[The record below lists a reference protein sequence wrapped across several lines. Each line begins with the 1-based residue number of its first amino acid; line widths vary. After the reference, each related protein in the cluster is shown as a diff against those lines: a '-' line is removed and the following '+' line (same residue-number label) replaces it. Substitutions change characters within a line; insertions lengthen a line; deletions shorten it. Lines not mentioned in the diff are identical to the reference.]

1 MISGKSCRLFVA
13 LATTSNAASFHFTPF
28 LLYHHDYQS
37 SKRARSGRKQ
47 EKARSPGWGVV
58 LSRDGQSANSV
69 KSTRKYHRFHYG
81 NGRRN
86 IFLLAVFLNPRPPPE
101 LPPGL
106 PAPRRRSWRRRGGH
120 CVASATLPFYLGS
133 WKRGPNNLESAT
145 IRFVSDLLRAAPPD
159 LLCYG
164 AGQGERESGGRGTET
179 CWGTSDFPGPRPT
192 EFGFEVDGR
201 LHNSDKKFALTLGA
215 EAEGRGQGWGEV
227 QGAERGRGAT
237 SPAMPEWIHKDFLKT
252 QMRKKIYIKHREW
265 RKIL

>member
-1 MISGKSCRLFVA
+1 MSTNNIICVPFSRPSGLGA
-13 LATTSNAASFHFTPF
+13 
-28 LLYHHDYQS
+28 DG
-37 SKRARSGRKQ
+37 SGRK
-47 EKARSPGWGVV
+47 RSPGWGVV

-81 NGRRN
+81 SGRRN

-106 PAPRRRSWRRRGGH
+106 PAPRRRSWRRRGGP

-159 LLCYG
+159 HL
-164 AGQGERESGGRGTET
+164 AMGRGKENGRAESEGLET
-179 CWGTSDFPGPRPT
+179 CWGTSDFPGPRSM
-192 EFGFEVDGR
+192 EFGFEVDRR

-215 EAEGRGQGWGEV
+215 EAEAWRQGPGMGGGARGGEREGW
-227 QGAERGRGAT
+227 QLPRQ
-237 SPAMPEWIHKDFLKT
+237 SPNGFIRTF
-252 QMRKKIYIKHREW
+252 
-265 RKIL
+265 

>member
-1 MISGKSCRLFVA
+1 MISRPSGLGA
-13 LATTSNAASFHFTPF
+13 
-28 LLYHHDYQS
+28 DG
-37 SKRARSGRKQ
+37 SGRK
-47 EKARSPGWGVV
+47 RSPGWGVV

-159 LLCYG
+159 HLAMG
-164 AGQGERESGGRGTET
+164 RGKENGRAEREGRRPAGGLRI
-179 CWGTSDFPGPRPT
+179 SLD
-192 EFGFEVDGR
+192 
-201 LHNSDKKFALTLGA
+201 
-215 EAEGRGQGWGEV
+215 RGQWSLGSRWTEGCI
-227 QGAERGRGAT
+227 T
-237 SPAMPEWIHKDFLKT
+237 P
-252 QMRKKIYIKHREW
+252 IKNLPSR
-265 RKIL
+265 